1 MKNQNI
7 RTLPRWMFTTLAM
20 GAIWASGIYLGIM
33 SIEGASNALLARVIG
48 FGLLSLLMA
57 WGAVTKR

>member
-1 MKNQNI
+1 MKNHEI
-7 RTLPRWMFTTLAM
+7 RTLPRWVFTILAM
-20 GAIWASGIYLGIM
+20 GAIWASGIYLGII